1 MKLTKVNVEE
11 MKNYKKNKVDAVLDE
26 FISMNV
32 PAVEVTEYTN
42 KSAYS
47 CYTSLYNGIQRRK
60 SNTIGVRVSN
70 GRVFLYNK
78 LLMQEHKED

>member
-11 MKNYKKNKVDAVLDE
+11 MKAYKKTKIDEILDE
-26 FISMNV
+26 FISMNTA
-32 PAVEVTEYTN
+32 AVEVTEYTN
-42 KSAYS
+42 NSAYS

-60 SNTIGVRVSN
+60 SHTIGVKVSN